1 MAYLNR
7 LTDIGVFVLD
17 LDGVLTDGTV
27 YVSESGEQL
36 RRMNIKDG
44 YAIQLAI
51 KKGYKIIVISG
62 AGSNTVIKRLN
73 GLGITDIHLA
83 VKDKVA
89 VLENY
94 LQQHH
99 FNLTQVAYIG
109 DDIPDLACM
118 KMVSIAVCPADAV
131 QQIKAIAHYV
141 SPIKGGEGC
150 VRDFIEKVMTIRND
164 WNNEFSHTTT
174 SA

>member
-7 LTDIGVFVLD
+7 LVDIKVFVLD

-62 AGSNTVIKRLN
+62 AGSTTVIKRLN

-89 VLENY
+89 VLKNY
-94 LQQHH
+94 LQENQ
-99 FNLTQVAYIG
+99 LTFDQVAYIG

-118 KMVSIAVCPADAV
+118 QLVSVAVCPADAV
-131 QQIKAIAHYV
+131 QQVKAIAHYV
-141 SPIKGGEGC
+141 SPVNGGAGC

-164 WNNEFSHTTT
+164 WNNEFSSTTT

>member
-7 LTDIGVFVLD
+7 LTDICVFVLD

-83 VKDKVA
+83 V
-89 VLENY
+89 
-94 LQQHH
+94 
-99 FNLTQVAYIG
+99 
-109 DDIPDLACM
+109 
-118 KMVSIAVCPADAV
+118 
-131 QQIKAIAHYV
+131 
-141 SPIKGGEGC
+141 
-150 VRDFIEKVMTIRND
+150 
-164 WNNEFSHTTT
+164 
-174 SA
+174 

>member
-1 MAYLNR
+1 
-7 LTDIGVFVLD
+7 
-17 LDGVLTDGTV
+17 
-27 YVSESGEQL
+27 
-36 RRMNIKDG
+36 
-44 YAIQLAI
+44 
-51 KKGYKIIVISG
+51 VISG

-118 KMVSIAVCPADAV
+118 KMVGVAVCPADAV

-141 SPIKGGEGC
+141 SPLKGGEGC

-164 WNNEFSHTTT
+164 WNNEFSNTTT